1 MLKWMR
7 GKKFNALLF
16 HVAANFNSIEYEC
29 VTGAFIIAYIS
40 FASLCIDLTSSTE
53 STKCCLVTQTI
64 IVAS

>member
-29 VTGAFIIAYIS
+29 VTGAFIIACS
-40 FASLCIDLTSSTE
+40 FSSLCIDLTSSTE